1 MKAFLRKLKLI
12 EDFSTTITMD
22 RGTFVNKLKNYVDE
36 DRGGF
41 EVFSRCTK
49 EFKGQVGY
57 DSFKIRRRRRIFDVN
72 MNGAVAEG
80 TYRQSGASLI
90 IEAEVRSFH
99 GVMIPLYLFLILF
112 YIGFISAFFFIGDL
126 HIQVIV
132 LLISVGLVH
141 GGLMFGIP
149 YIMMR
154 RSLARMK
161 YELERE
167 FYYMA
172 K

>member
-57 DSFKIRRRRRIFDVN
+57 DSFKIRRRPRIFDVI
-72 MNGAVAEG
+72 MNVAVPGG
-80 TYRQSGASLI
+80 TYRQSRA
-90 IEAEVRSFH
+90 
-99 GVMIPLYLFLILF
+99 
-112 YIGFISAFFFIGDL
+112 
-126 HIQVIV
+126 
-132 LLISVGLVH
+132 
-141 GGLMFGIP
+141 
-149 YIMMR
+149 
-154 RSLARMK
+154 
-161 YELERE
+161 
-167 FYYMA
+167 
-172 K
+172 